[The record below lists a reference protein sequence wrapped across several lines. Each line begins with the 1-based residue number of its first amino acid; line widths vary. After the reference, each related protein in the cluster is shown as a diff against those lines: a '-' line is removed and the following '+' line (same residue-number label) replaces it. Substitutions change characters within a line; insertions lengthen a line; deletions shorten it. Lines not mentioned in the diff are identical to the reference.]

1 MYEAFY
7 GLSSKPFQLNP
18 DPKFYY
24 SSKPHRRARS
34 YLVYGV
40 MRGEGFIVIT
50 GEVGAGKTTI
60 VRDLLDSLENGSV
73 VAAHLVS
80 TQLGAEDALKLVCA
94 AFGVPLRASAG
105 KADMLMA
112 LEAFFIT
119 QTTQGKRCLLIV
131 DEAQNLQQQAVE
143 ELRMLSNFQ
152 FGDQALLQT
161 FLIGQPEFRDILQ
174 GPGMLQLRQRVTA
187 RCHLGALDEDDTRA
201 YIEHRLKCAGATDKP
216 VFAAGVFHAIHQH
229 AGGIPRRINTLCDRL
244 LLQGYLNESVEIT
257 LQSVEEVL
265 AEMREE
271 NAAPLKTVTGPRDP
285 WAHLDAIKA
294 AAASSAGKGLADSD
308 FGSSAGL
315 LAEVER
321 ELNSITAEQL
331 STRLLRMERSILRQE
346 RVSIEILSALKKI
359 VSANR
364 SAGTGRK
371 ARSDVLPK

>member
-7 GLSSKPFQLNP
+7 GLSAKPFQLNP

-40 MRGEGFIVIT
+40 TRGEGFIVIT

-60 VRDLLDSLENGSV
+60 VRDLLDNLKNGSV
-73 VAAHLVS
+73 AAAHLVS

-94 AFGVPLRASAG
+94 AFGVPLRVPVG

-131 DEAQNLQQQAVE
+131 DEAQNLQQNAVE

-152 FGDQALLQT
+152 LGNQALLQT
-161 FLIGQPEFRDILQ
+161 FLIGQPEFRDMLQ

-187 RCHLGALDEDDTRA
+187 RCHLGPLDEDDTRA
-201 YIEHRLKCAGATDKP
+201 YIEHRLLCAGAIDKP
-216 VFAAGVFHAIHQH
+216 VFAPGVFHAIYQY
-229 AGGIPRRINTLCDRL
+229 AGGTPRRINILCDRL

-257 LQSVEEVL
+257 LASVEAVVNGI
-265 AEMREE
+265 REE
-271 NAAPLKTVTGPRDP
+271 NAAPIKTAPVQREA
-285 WAHLDAIKA
+285 WAPLDAIKA
-294 AAASSAGKGLADSD
+294 AASAPQGKSLVDTDFASA
-308 FGSSAGL
+308 AGL

-321 ELNSITAEQL
+321 ELTSITAEQL
-331 STRLLRMERSILRQE
+331 SARLLRMERSILRQE

-371 ARSDVLPK
+371 TRSDALPK

>member
-1 MYEAFY
+1 MYESFY

-18 DPKFYY
+18 DPKFYF

-73 VAAHLVS
+73 IAAHLVS
-80 TQLGAEDALKLVCA
+80 TQLDAENALKLVCA
-94 AFGVPLRASAG
+94 AFGVPLRGAG

-119 QTTQGKRCLLIV
+119 QLTQGKRCLLIV
-131 DEAQNLQQQAVE
+131 DEAQNLQHQAVE

-152 FGDQALLQT
+152 FGEQALLQT
-161 FLIGQPEFRDILQ
+161 FLIGQPEFREILQ

-187 RCHLGALDEDDTRA
+187 RCHLGPLDEEDTKG

-216 VFAAGVFHAIHQH
+216 VFGPGVFRAIHQH
-229 AGGIPRRINTLCDRL
+229 AGGIPRRINSLCDRL
-244 LLQGYLNESVEIT
+244 LLQGYLAEEVEIG
-257 LQSVEEVL
+257 LQAVEDVL

-271 NAAPLKTVTGPRDP
+271 NAAPAQLDGSARDA
-285 WAHLDAIKA
+285 WGHLDAIRPA
-294 AAASSAGKGLADSD
+294 AAAPLNRSLDCEVENEAA
-308 FGSSAGL
+308 
-315 LAEVER
+315 LAEELQR
-321 ELNSITAEQL
+321 ELSQITVEQL
-331 STRLLRMERSILRQE
+331 SARLLRMERSILRQE
-346 RVSIEILSALKKI
+346 RATVEILSALKRL
-359 VSANR
+359 VGTNASSA
-364 SAGTGRK
+364 SGRK
-371 ARSDVLPK
+371 PRSSVAPK

>member
-7 GLSSKPFQLNP
+7 GLSAKPFQLNP

-60 VRDLLDSLENGSV
+60 VRDLLDNLENGSV

-94 AFGVPLRASAG
+94 AFGVPLRPPAG

-152 FGDQALLQT
+152 FGNQALLQT
-161 FLIGQPEFRDILQ
+161 FLIGQPEFRDMLQ

-187 RCHLGALDEDDTRA
+187 RCHLGALDEEDTGA

-216 VFAAGVFHAIHQH
+216 VFGPGVFRAIHQH

-244 LLQGYLNESVEIT
+244 LLQGYMSESVEIT
-257 LQSVEEVL
+257 LASVEAVVT
-265 AEMREE
+265 EMREE
-271 NAAPLKTVTGPRDP
+271 NAAPPKTAMGPRDA
-285 WAHLDAIKA
+285 WGHLDAIKA
-294 AAASSAGKGLADSD
+294 AAVVSKTKAIAEGDLGSA
-308 FGSSAGL
+308 AGL
-315 LAEVER
+315 TAEIER
-321 ELNSITAEQL
+321 ELTNISAEQL
-331 STRLLRMERSILRQE
+331 SARLLRMERSILRQE

-364 SAGTGRK
+364 TAGTGRK
-371 ARSDVLPK
+371 AGSSALPK